1 MSDATVAS
9 VYHVLFKIVSLLCD
23 HAAEVVIRTQPA
35 GDDLTF
41 YVKVHPED
49 RTRLTSGGGQ
59 KEEAIRTILGGA
71 GARLH
76 RNFRLVLVDTFPA
89 ADAEEEL
96 NEETPEQS

>member
-1 MSDATVAS
+1 MTDATATS

-35 GDDLTF
+35 GDNLTF

-49 RTRLTSGGGQ
+49 RARLTSGGGQ

-76 RNFRLVLVDTFPA
+76 RSFRLVLADTLPA
-89 ADAEEEL
+89 AEEEEL